1 MKRGLL
7 LFILLYT
14 FSVQVFADA
23 KQERRLSIS
32 VSIFPR
38 IVAVDEGLNSK
49 LDANNNIHLTVIYSD
64 DLNKAIDIASKM
76 TQKISNIAGK
86 DIVVEPIQ
94 YSALL
99 KIAKPK
105 ITGAFL
111 VEPLSNDVRN
121 SLVSY
126 FTKHSILFFS
136 PFEGDVESGV
146 MASIFIGSKIRPYFN
161 MSSIERAGIKLKPA
175 IIGVS
180 KLYE

>member
-1 MKRGLL
+1 MKRLL
-7 LFILLYT
+7 LFILLCVVYT
-14 FSVQVFADA
+14 HAFADA

-38 IVAVDEGLNSK
+38 IVAVDEGLESK
-49 LDANNNIHLTVIYSD
+49 LDENNNIHLAVIYYD
-64 DLNKAIDIASKM
+64 DSSKAIDIASKM

-86 DIVVEPIQ
+86 NIVVESIK
-94 YSALL
+94 YSELL
-99 KIAKPK
+99 KNNAPR

-111 VEPLSNDVRN
+111 VEPVNADIRNQLVR
-121 SLVSY
+121 Y
-126 FTKHSILFFS
+126 FTRQGILLFS
-136 PFEGDVESGV
+136 PFEGDVENGV

-161 MSSIERAGIKLKPA
+161 ISSIEKAGIKLKSA